1 MYTRFNHWVFK
12 MFMIIERNAMLA
24 QGVKLYFE
32 GIKILKEQ
40 VFDRIYDDLYKVIY
54 QALELY
60 KNDRLRAYEPL
71 QLIIRYIGIIGFSKF
86 KLVEMVKTRDDRF
99 EYHSKRDTAQNP
111 ENPYETGYFKT
122 NFLGRLVKD
131 LKVKYSEIVTG
142 MMQLSVP

>member
-1 MYTRFNHWVFK
+1 
-12 MFMIIERNAMLA
+12 MFMVIERNALLA

-60 KNDRLRAYEPL
+60 KEERLRAFEPL
-71 QLIIRYIGIIGFSKF
+71 QLVIRYIGIIGFSKY

-99 EYHSKRDTAQNP
+99 EYHSKRDMAQNP
-111 ENPYETGYFKT
+111 
-122 NFLGRLVKD
+122 
-131 LKVKYSEIVTG
+131 
-142 MMQLSVP
+142 